1 MASKQEEE
9 VLDTS
14 DQDQEEEEAGKIKD
28 RGSVH
33 RAGAGAGAATQVNVQ
48 RRVSPMGAPDMACA
62 HERGRFSPLPSFFHG
77 RN

>member
-1 MASKQEEE
+1 MTHPTKTKKKKRPE
-9 VLDTS
+9 
-14 DQDQEEEEAGKIKD
+14 KIKD
-28 RGSVH
+28 RASVH
-33 RAGAGAGAATQVNVQ
+33 RAGAATQVNVQ